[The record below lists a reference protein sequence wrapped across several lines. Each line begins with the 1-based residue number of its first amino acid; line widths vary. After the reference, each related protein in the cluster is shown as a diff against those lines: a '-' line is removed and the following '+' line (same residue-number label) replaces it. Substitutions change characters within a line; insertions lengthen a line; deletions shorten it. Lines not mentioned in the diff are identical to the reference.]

1 MRYTYLFTQVSRF
14 EDGNLV
20 PVTDKPYEF
29 VFSFGNTIDKV
40 LGKSPDSSDKTVLI
54 TKDMWKEYPATN
66 KEILQTVCFSS
77 PSNQG
82 FRRPLVMTKDA
93 DHRAG
98 LYKYEQA
105 IAPIDLKKDQYL
117 SDKIKELT
125 ETFVEG
131 IRAINEPTKDAP
143 WEKLEEVNIKHLMS
157 YIKSEVYCELLK
169 DKDNKGKE
177 RAEEF
182 LRKVLLTFFSIIP
195 DSLIDKFD
203 KGLKAHDLI
212 RVRLE
217 DVPEDDTAGIEEV
230 LKSQKYFKTIEDFNH
245 FKVLR
250 KYILSVK
257 NRFNHFVWI
266 MYRSKIGMVTLKKVK
281 GQLSALFEF
290 MVTVQNDCAPLEDK
304 DIIKAISS
312 PVRDIYAKVVE
323 SFLKKI
329 YTRFEVQKLD
339 KRSQAALC
347 YKFLEDCHHK
357 YLNDRY
363 KYWDAISTQ
372 KTKKLKTLHQEEF
385 RDLCLRYWGINEPN
399 SYKPNKCKEEHKE
412 QFSRTPDNKEFWESM
427 KQ

>member
-20 PVTDKPYEF
+20 PATDKPHEF
-29 VFSFGNTIDKV
+29 VFTFGNTIDKV
-40 LGKSPDSSDKTVLI
+40 LGKSADSDNTVLF
-54 TKDMWKEYPATN
+54 TKDMWKEHPAKN
-66 KEILQTVCFSS
+66 EEILQTVCFSAS
-77 PSNQG
+77 SNQG

-98 LYKYEQA
+98 LYKYEEV

-117 SDKIKELT
+117 SDQLRTLT
-125 ETFVEG
+125 EIFVSG

-143 WEKLEEVNIKHLMS
+143 WQKLEEANVKYLMS

-169 DKDNKGKE
+169 DRDNKGKE
-177 RAEEF
+177 RAEEY

-203 KGLKAHDLI
+203 EGLKAHDLI

-230 LKSQKYFKTIEDFNH
+230 LKSQKHFKTIEDFNH

-266 MYRSKIGMVTLKKVK
+266 IYRSKIGMVTLKKVK
-281 GQLSALFEF
+281 GQLSALFDF
-290 MVTVQNDCAPLEDK
+290 LVKVQDECGPLENK
-304 DIIKAISS
+304 DLIKAISS
-312 PVRDIYAKVVE
+312 PLKNYNTVVKD
-323 SFLKKI
+323 FLDKI
-329 YTRFEVQKLD
+329 YNRFEVQKLD

-347 YKFLEDCHHK
+347 YKFQEECHHK
-357 YLNDRY
+357 YLNGRY
-363 KYWDAISTQ
+363 KYWDSVE
-372 KTKKLKTLHQEEF
+372 KEVKTLHQEEF

-399 SYKPNKCKEEHKE
+399 SYKPNKCKKEHKDK
-412 QFSRTPDNKEFWESM
+412 FSSIPKDKELWRSI

>member
-203 KGLKAHDLI
+203 EGLKAHDLI

-347 YKFLEDCHHK
+347 YKIQEEFH
-357 YLNDRY
+357 YGWLNNRY
-363 KYWDAISTQ
+363 KYWDDIYDVI
-372 KTKKLKTLHQEEF
+372 KTRHQEEY
-385 RDLCLRYWGINEPN
+385 RDLILQFWGINEPN
-399 SYKPNKCKEEHKE
+399 TYKPNKCKKQINEFSEYKKVWE
-412 QFSRTPDNKEFWESM
+412 PIRKAPKQFPK
-427 KQ
+427 

>member
-203 KGLKAHDLI
+203 EGLKAHDLI

-281 GQLSALFEF
+281 GQLSALFDF
-290 MVTVQNDCAPLEDK
+290 LVKVQDECGPLENK
-304 DIIKAISS
+304 DIIKAICSL
-312 PVRDIYAKVVE
+312 PNYEKYVAG
-323 SFLKKI
+323 FLNKI
-329 YTRFEVQKLD
+329 YLHFEVQKLD

-363 KYWDAISTQ
+363 KYWDSIE
-372 KTKKLKTLHQEEF
+372 KEIKTLRQEEF

-399 SYKPNKCKEEHKE
+399 SYRPCKCKKEHMDMFIRLPQDKE
-412 QFSRTPDNKEFWESM
+412 LWESM
-427 KQ
+427 KR

>member
-1 MRYTYLFTQVSRF
+1 
-14 EDGNLV
+14 
-20 PVTDKPYEF
+20 
-29 VFSFGNTIDKV
+29 
-40 LGKSPDSSDKTVLI
+40 
-54 TKDMWKEYPATN
+54 
-66 KEILQTVCFSS
+66 
-77 PSNQG
+77 
-82 FRRPLVMTKDA
+82 
-93 DHRAG
+93 
-98 LYKYEQA
+98 
-105 IAPIDLKKDQYL
+105 
-117 SDKIKELT
+117 
-125 ETFVEG
+125 
-131 IRAINEPTKDAP
+131 
-143 WEKLEEVNIKHLMS
+143 
-157 YIKSEVYCELLK
+157 
-169 DKDNKGKE
+169 
-177 RAEEF
+177 
-182 LRKVLLTFFSIIP
+182 
-195 DSLIDKFD
+195 
-203 KGLKAHDLI
+203 
-212 RVRLE
+212 
-217 DVPEDDTAGIEEV
+217 
-230 LKSQKYFKTIEDFNH
+230 
-245 FKVLR
+245 
-250 KYILSVK
+250 
-257 NRFNHFVWI
+257 

>member
-20 PVTDKPYEF
+20 PATDKPHEF
-29 VFSFGNTIDKV
+29 VFTFGNTIDKV
-40 LGKSPDSSDKTVLI
+40 LGISADSDNTVLF
-54 TKDMWKEYPATN
+54 TKDMWKEHPAKN
-66 KEILQTVCFSS
+66 EEILQTVCFSAS
-77 PSNQG
+77 SNQG

-98 LYKYEQA
+98 LYKYEEV
-105 IAPIDLKKDQYL
+105 IAPIDIKKDQYL
-117 SDKIKELT
+117 SDQLRTLT
-125 ETFVEG
+125 EIFVSG

-143 WEKLEEVNIKHLMS
+143 WQKLEEANVKHLMS

-203 KGLKAHDLI
+203 EGLKAHDKI
-212 RVRLE
+212 RERLE
-217 DVPEDDTAGIEEV
+217 DIPEDDTAVIKEV

-281 GQLSALFEF
+281 GQLSALFDF
-290 MVTVQNDCAPLEDK
+290 LVKVQNECGPLENK
-304 DIIKAISS
+304 DLIKAISS
-312 PVRDIYAKVVE
+312 PLKNYNTVVKD
-323 SFLKKI
+323 FLDKI

-347 YKFLEDCHHK
+347 YKFQEECHHK
-357 YLNDRY
+357 YLNGRY
-363 KYWDAISTQ
+363 KYWDSIE
-372 KTKKLKTLHQEEF
+372 KEIKTLRQEEF

-399 SYKPNKCKEEHKE
+399 SYKPNKCKKEHKDK
-412 QFSRTPDNKEFWESM
+412 FSSIPKDKDLWRSI

>member
-14 EDGNLV
+14 EDGDLV

-40 LGKSPDSSDKTVLI
+40 LGKSPDSSDKTVLF
-54 TKDMWKEYPATN
+54 TKDMWKEHPATN

-98 LYKYEQA
+98 LYKYEGVGE
-105 IAPIDLKKDQYL
+105 PIDIKTDQYL
-117 SDKIKELT
+117 SNKIKELT

-131 IRAINEPTKDAP
+131 IRAINEPTKDAH
-143 WEKLEEVNIKHLMS
+143 WEKLEEANVKHLMS

-177 RAEEF
+177 RAEEY
-182 LRKVLLTFFSIIP
+182 LKKVLLTFFSIIP
-195 DSLIDKFD
+195 DSVIDKFD
-203 KGLKAHDLI
+203 EGLKAHDKI
-212 RVRLE
+212 RERLE
-217 DVPEDDTAGIEEV
+217 DIPEDDTAVIKEV

-281 GQLSALFEF
+281 GQLSALFDF
-290 MVTVQNDCAPLEDK
+290 LVKVQDECEPLENK
-304 DIIKAISS
+304 DIIKAICS
-312 PVRDIYAKVVE
+312 PVKGNYAKVVE
-323 SFLKKI
+323 DFLKKI

-347 YKFLEDCHHK
+347 YKFQEECHHK
-357 YLNDRY
+357 YLNGRY
-363 KYWDAISTQ
+363 KYWDSIE
-372 KTKKLKTLHQEEF
+372 KEVKTLHQEEF

-399 SYKPNKCKEEHKE
+399 SYKPNKCKKEHKDK
-412 QFSRTPDNKEFWESM
+412 FSSIPDDKDLWRTI

>member
-40 LGKSPDSSDKTVLI
+40 LGKSPDSSDKTVLF

-66 KEILQTVCFSS
+66 KEILGTVCFSAS
-77 PSNQG
+77 SNQG
-82 FRRPLVMTKDA
+82 FRRPLIMTKDA

-98 LYKYEQA
+98 VYKYEEV

-117 SDKIKELT
+117 SDKLRTLT
-125 ETFVEG
+125 EIFVSG

-143 WEKLEEVNIKHLMS
+143 WEKLEEDNVKHLMS

-195 DSLIDKFD
+195 DSVIDKFD
-203 KGLKAHDLI
+203 DGLKSHDKI
-212 RVRLE
+212 RERLE
-217 DVPEDDTAGIEEV
+217 DVPKGDTAGIEEV
-230 LKSQKYFKTIEDFNH
+230 LKSQKYFKTIEDFDH
-245 FKVLR
+245 FVVLY

-257 NRFNHFVWI
+257 NQFNHFVWI
-266 MYRSKIGMVTLKKVK
+266 MYRSKIGMVSLLKVK
-281 GQLSALFEF
+281 RQLSALFDF
-290 MVTVQNDCAPLEDK
+290 MVTVQDECEPLENK
-304 DIIKAISS
+304 DIIKAICS
-312 PVRDIYAKVVE
+312 PVKENYATVVE
-323 SFLKKI
+323 GFLKKI

-347 YKFLEDCHHK
+347 YKFQEECHHK
-357 YLNDRY
+357 YLNGRY
-363 KYWDAISTQ
+363 KYWDSIE
-372 KTKKLKTLHQEEF
+372 KEVKTLHQEEF

-399 SYKPNKCKEEHKE
+399 SYKPNKCKKEHKDK
-412 QFSRTPDNKEFWESM
+412 FSSVPDDKELWRSI

>member
-14 EDGNLV
+14 EDGDLV

-40 LGKSPDSSDKTVLI
+40 LGKSPDSNDNTVLI

-66 KEILQTVCFSS
+66 KEILQTVCFST
-77 PSNQG
+77 PSQQG

-117 SDKIKELT
+117 SDKLRTLT
-125 ETFVEG
+125 EIFVSG

-143 WEKLEEVNIKHLMS
+143 WEKLEEDNVKHLMS

-203 KGLKAHDLI
+203 EGLKAHDKI
-212 RVRLE
+212 RERLE
-217 DVPEDDTAGIEEV
+217 DVPKGDTAGIEEV
-230 LKSQKYFKTIEDFNH
+230 LKSQKHFKTIEDFDH
-245 FKVLR
+245 FVVLY

-257 NRFNHFVWI
+257 NQFNHFVWV
-266 MYRSKIGMVTLKKVK
+266 MYRSKIGLVTLKKVK
-281 GQLSALFEF
+281 GQLSALFDF
-290 MVTVQNDCAPLEDK
+290 LVKVQDECGPLENKDLIK
-304 DIIKAISS
+304 DICSIEKYENK
-312 PVRDIYAKVVE
+312 VEGFLRTIYSE
-323 SFLKKI
+323 FQ
-329 YTRFEVQKLD
+329 VQKLG
-339 KRSQAALC
+339 KRYQAAIC
-347 YKFLEDCHHK
+347 YKFLEECHRR
-357 YLNDRY
+357 YLKNRY
-363 KYWDAISTQ
+363 KYFDDITR
-372 KTKKLKTLHQEEF
+372 TVRLNHQEEF
-385 RDLCLRYWGINEPN
+385 RDLCLRYWGINDPN
-399 SYKPNKCKEEHKE
+399 TFRPCKCEEEHKE
-412 QFSRTPDNKEFWESM
+412 IFSRTPKHKKIWESM
-427 KQ
+427 K